1 MKKVIYKVY
10 AITESFFEDFQLE
23 NKLSLLVKDIQSRGR
38 EAIIHFS
45 ATDVYKSLLVEEVE
59 YVKN

>member
-1 MKKVIYKVY
+1 MKKVIHNVY
-10 AITESFFEDFQLE
+10 TITEDFFEGFQLE

-59 YVKN
+59 YAED